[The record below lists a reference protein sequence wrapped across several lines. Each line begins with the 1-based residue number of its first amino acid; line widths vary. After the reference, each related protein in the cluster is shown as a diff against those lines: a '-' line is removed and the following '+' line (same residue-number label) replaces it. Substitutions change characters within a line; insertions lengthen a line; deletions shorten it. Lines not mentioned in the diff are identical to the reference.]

1 MNIETQNAVEE
12 NESVS
17 FEVEEENSIE
27 QTTEIPIVEKEE
39 TRTNVQ
45 EEKETEHDEYSD
57 NVKKRINQ
65 LTAKRKQALECSIA
79 IRTTAKIR
87 K

>member
-45 EEKETEHDEYSD
+45 EEKETD
-57 NVKKRINQ
+57 VLIN
-65 LTAKRKQALECSIA
+65 
-79 IRTTAKIR
+79 
-87 K
+87 